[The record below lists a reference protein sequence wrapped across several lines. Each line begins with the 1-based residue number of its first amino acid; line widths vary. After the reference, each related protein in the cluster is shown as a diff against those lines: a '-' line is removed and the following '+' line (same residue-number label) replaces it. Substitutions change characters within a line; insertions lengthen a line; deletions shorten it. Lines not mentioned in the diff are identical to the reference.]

1 MDNSNIKILIVDD
14 KVENLV
20 SLEILLD
27 DLNVEFVR
35 AQSGN
40 EALEKTLEH
49 EFALALVDVQMPEMD
64 GFETVRLMRQVKKTK
79 YLPVIFVSAIYSD
92 EYYKIKGI
100 ESGAVDFIA
109 KPIVPE
115 ILRGK
120 VNIFQD
126 LYKQKKNLEGEIELR
141 KKTEKELIIS
151 EKKYHGLFDG
161 IPAGL
166 YQTSEEGKFL
176 VVNEAFAKIL
186 GYNNKEEVL
195 KESAS
200 KFYINEKDRVKW
212 SKDIQKFGVVQ
223 NFETKI
229 RRVDGKEIWIQD
241 NARAVKDSNENLLY
255 YEGSTLDETQRKEA
269 EDALKKSEEELRKAN
284 QTKDK
289 LFSVVSHDLRGP
301 VGNLNH
307 FLEELVDHPD
317 LFSKEEAE
325 EILKLLKISASS
337 TFNLLENLLSWA
349 RNQTGEI
356 KYKPEKI
363 QLSEIVFENV
373 TLLENNAK
381 LKNIKLSSNV
391 SEDLMVKADK
401 NMILTVVRNLISN
414 AIKFTNDDGKVDLT
428 AKANRKDVELTVAD
442 TGVGMDEEVAKIIFD
457 PYSGH
462 STRGTKGEKGTGLG
476 LNLCKE
482 FVEKNGGKIWVE
494 SKVGEGSKFKF
505 TLPKA

>member
-1 MDNSNIKILIVDD
+1 MENSNIKILIVDD

-20 SLEILLD
+20 SLETLLE
-27 DLNVEFVR
+27 DLNVEFIR

-115 ILRGK
+115 ILKGK
-120 VNIFQD
+120 VGIFLD
-126 LYKQKKNLEGEIELR
+126 LHYQKKNLEGEIELR
-141 KKTEKELIIS
+141 KKIEKELVIS

-161 IPAGL
+161 VPAGL
-166 YQTSEEGKFL
+166 YQTTKEGKFL

-186 GYNNKEEVL
+186 GYNNKKEVL

-200 KFYINEKDRVKW
+200 KYYINEKDRVRW

-241 NARAVKDSNENLLY
+241 NARAVKDSDGNLLY
-255 YEGSTLDETQRKEA
+255 YEGSLLDETKRKEA
-269 EDALKKSEEELRKAN
+269 EEALKKSEEELRKAN

-307 FLEELVDHPD
+307 FLEELVDNPD

-325 EILKLLKISASS
+325 EILKLLKVSASS
-337 TFNLLENLLSWA
+337 TYNLLENLLSWA

-356 KYKPEKI
+356 KYKPEVME
-363 QLSEIVFENV
+363 LNEIIFENV
-373 TLLENNAK
+373 TLFENNAR
-381 LKNIKLSSNV
+381 LKNIKLSSNIP
-391 SEDLMVKADK
+391 EDLKVKVDK
-401 NMILTVVRNLISN
+401 NMITTVIRNLISN
-414 AIKFTNDDGKVDLT
+414 ALKFTNENGKIDLL
-428 AKANRKDVELTVAD
+428 AKPNGKYVEVSVSD
-442 TGVGMDEEVAKIIFD
+442 TGVGMDKETLDKIFD
-457 PYSGH
+457 PHSGY

-482 FVEKNGGKIWVE
+482 FIEKNGGKIWVE
-494 SKVGEGSKFKF
+494 SIVNKGSKFKF
-505 TLPKA
+505 TLPIT